1 MINLD
6 SITNENNKEHN
17 EKWPYIP
24 DHPYRILI
32 IGGSGSGKTNTLLN
46 LINEQKDIDKIY
58 LYAKDLSE
66 PKYEFLIKKPKN
78 AGTKHLND
86 PNAFIECSNIMDHA
100 YESIDDYNLSRKRT
114 ILIVF
119 DDMIGD
125 IMSNKKFQAIIKE
138 SFIRCRKLNISL
150 VFITQSYFSVPKDV
164 RLNSTH
170 YLIMKINNKRELQNI
185 AINHSAD
192 IDYKD
197 FVRIYRKCRRKPYSF
212 LTIDTTLSAGDPL
225 RFRKNLLPSYKND
238 SN

>member
-6 SITNENNKEHN
+6 KIVNNNNEGHN

-32 IGGSGSGKTNTLLN
+32 IGGSGSGKTNALLN

-58 LYAKDLSE
+58 LHAKDLSE
-66 PKYEFLIKKPKN
+66 SKYEYLIRNHEN
-78 AGTKHLND
+78 AGIKYLND
-86 PNAFIECSNIMDHA
+86 SKVFIECSNTMNDV
-100 YESIDDYNLSRKRT
+100 YENIDNYNLERKRK

-125 IMSNKKFQAIIKE
+125 IMTNKKFQSIIKE
-138 SFIRCRKLNISL
+138 LFIRCRKQNISL

-170 YLIMKINNKRELQNI
+170 YLIMKINNKRKLQNI

-192 IDYKD
+192 VDFKD
-197 FVRIYRKCRRKPYSF
+197 FMKIYRECTREPYSF
-212 LTIDTTLSAGDPL
+212 LTIDTTLPSSNPL
-225 RFRKNLLPSYKND
+225 RFRKNLFDTL
-238 SN
+238 